1 MTASSPKPSSIGSR
15 ISPHNMP
22 APIKKVLL
30 RLPEDMKSLAKALDC
45 LAEMLA
51 NRDEDFIR
59 GFLEEVVEPVI
70 IRD

>member
-1 MTASSPKPSSIGSR
+1 
-15 ISPHNMP
+15 MP

-30 RLPEDMKSLAKALDC
+30 RLPEDAKSLAKALDC

>member
-1 MTASSPKPSSIGSR
+1 
-15 ISPHNMP
+15 MP

-30 RLPEDMKSLAKALDC
+30 RLPEDMKSLAKALDE

-59 GFLEEVVEPVI
+59 GFLEEVIEPVV

>member
-1 MTASSPKPSSIGSR
+1 V
-15 ISPHNMP
+15 
-22 APIKKVLL
+22 KKVLL
-30 RLPEDMKSLAKALDC
+30 RLPEDMRSLEKALDE

-59 GFLEEVVEPVI
+59 GFLEEVVEPVV

>member
-1 MTASSPKPSSIGSR
+1 MANSPKPSSTGSQA
-15 ISPHNMP
+15 SPRDMP

-30 RLPEDMKSLAKALDC
+30 HLPEDAKSLAKALDS

-59 GFLEEVVEPVI
+59 GFLEEVVEPVV

>member
-1 MTASSPKPSSIGSR
+1 MASWRRPSSTGSQA
-15 ISPHNMP
+15 SPRNMP

-30 RLPEDMKSLAKALDC
+30 RLPEDMKSLAKALDE

-59 GFLEEVVEPVI
+59 GFLEEVIEPVV